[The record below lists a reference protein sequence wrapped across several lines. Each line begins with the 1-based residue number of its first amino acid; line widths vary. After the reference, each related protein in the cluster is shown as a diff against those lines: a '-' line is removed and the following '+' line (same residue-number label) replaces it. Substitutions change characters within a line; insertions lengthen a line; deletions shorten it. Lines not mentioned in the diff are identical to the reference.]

1 MLKER
6 VIVNTNTIN
15 NQYYNNQTTSIN
27 NASLIDVLKWYTLVI
42 DNNIVAVNILDEKNH
57 TQKKAKSIIIK

>member
-57 TQKKAKSIIIK
+57 TQKQQNQ

>member
-27 NASLIDVLKWYTLVI
+27 NACLLDVLKWYTLVI

-57 TQKKAKSIIIK
+57 TQKKQNQ

>member
-6 VIVNTNTIN
+6 VVVNTNTIK

-57 TQKKAKSIIIK
+57 TQKKQNQ

>member
-6 VIVNTNTIN
+6 VVVNTNTIN

-57 TQKKAKSIIIK
+57 TQKKQNQ

>member
-27 NASLIDVLKWYTLVI
+27 NASLIDVSKWYTLVI
-42 DNNIVAVNILDEKNH
+42 DNIIVAGNILDEKNH
-57 TQKKAKSIIIK
+57 TQKKQNQ

>member
-15 NQYYNNQTTSIN
+15 NQYYNNQTTSSN

-57 TQKKAKSIIIK
+57 TQKKQNQ

>member
-57 TQKKAKSIIIK
+57 TQKKQNQ